1 MEAYA
6 PPRPFGSLTF
16 ILPACDMGKHK
27 KKHISSSRKFKE
39 LQGHVDGLAEEV
51 LEIERAYL
59 LYSRFRRV
67 VIVNFFHRCQR
78 I

>member
-6 PPRPFGSLTF
+6 PRPFCSLISTL
-16 ILPACDMGKHK
+16 ILAACDMGKHK
-27 KKHISSSRKFKE
+27 KKHVSSSRKFKE

-59 LYSRFRRV
+59 LYSR
-67 VIVNFFHRCQR
+67 
-78 I
+78 